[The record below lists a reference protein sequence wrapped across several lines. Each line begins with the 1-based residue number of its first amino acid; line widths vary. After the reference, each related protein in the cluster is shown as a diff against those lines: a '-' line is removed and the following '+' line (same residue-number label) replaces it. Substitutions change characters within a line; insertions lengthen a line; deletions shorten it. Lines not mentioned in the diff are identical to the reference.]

1 MWASLLTLVPTGLV
15 LGLIWF
21 GRYPGHARPEATP
34 ARVASISAVAIVLGP
49 IAVSLLG
56 FFVWLCLVAVL
67 ASALTMA
74 AMLRAPRQPL
84 HR

>member
-1 MWASLLTLVPTGLV
+1 MWASLLTLVPVGLV

-21 GRYPGHARPEATP
+21 GSYPGHRRPEPTAP
-34 ARVASISAVAIVLGP
+34 RIAAISSVAIVLGP
-49 IAVSLLG
+49 VAVSQLG